1 MIIGLLAGVFW
12 ALDTILIGCAV
23 EGVPYLLSSP
33 VLMGFIH
40 DAIAAAWVFAYMFI
54 KGKVASTARAL
65 RTKSGKVVVL
75 AAILGGPV
83 GMSCYV
89 AAISQIGPGY
99 TAVIS
104 ATFPAVG
111 SLLAWLV
118 FKEKMSR
125 YQIIGTIM
133 CVCGIM
139 VMGYLPYVNAE
150 SNTTLLGL
158 LCAVACCLCWALEAV
173 ICSWG
178 MRNDVDNEQALL
190 IREISSAVM
199 YSVVVITFGEF
210 ITLYQHSAEIVS
222 LGSWLAG
229 ASLFGMISYFCYY
242 RTIQNKGTCTGMALD
257 VTYSAWAVIFA
268 TILLGIPITLTDGIL
283 CSVIIAGSILAS
295 IK

>member
-1 MIIGLLAGVFW
+1 MIVGLLAGVFW
-12 ALDTILIGCAV
+12 ALDTILIGYAV

-40 DAIAAAWVFAYMFI
+40 DVIAAVWVFIYMLL
-54 KGKVASTARAL
+54 KGKLTSTARAL

-89 AAISQIGPGY
+89 AAIEQIGPGY

-111 SLLAWLV
+111 SLLAWLI
-118 FKEKMSR
+118 FKEQMSK
-125 YQIIGTIM
+125 YQIVGTIM

-139 VMGYLPYVNAE
+139 VMGYLPYIH
-150 SNTTLLGL
+150 SDSSTTLFGL
-158 LCAVACCLCWALEAV
+158 LCAVACCLSWALEAV

-190 IREISSAVM
+190 IREASSAIM
-199 YSVVVITFGEF
+199 YSVIVMIFGEF
-210 ITLYQHSAEIVS
+210 ITLYQHSMDIAS
-222 LGSWLAG
+222 LGLWLAV

-268 TILLGIPITLTDGIL
+268 TILLGMPITFTDGLL
-283 CSVIIAGSILAS
+283 CSVIIVGSVLAS